1 GIEQV
6 HAIAQVREVGPHE
19 PGDLGLLARYRWDV
33 HQVTRQR
40 DEVGHGASSPAA
52 AASSRSTASRSNRAS
67 CSRRTASRTRA
78 SSTTKVRLTR
88 EAPCEMSET
97 LMSDTVANTRA
108 AIPGVVR
115 RPSPTTQ
122 KMARPDST
130 DTLLIARNSA
140 ALSVNGCT
148 VYTR

>member
-1 GIEQV
+1 GIEQL
-6 HAIAQVREVGPHE
+6 HAIAQVREVGCHE
-19 PGDLGLLARYRWDV
+19 PRDLTLCPRHRWDV
-33 HQVTRQR
+33 HQVARQR
-40 DEVGHGASSPAA
+40 HEVDHGATAA
-52 AASSRSTASRSNRAS
+52 AWSRSTPCRSNSASWSRS
-67 CSRRTASRTRA
+67 TASRTRA

-97 LMSDTVANTRA
+97 LMSETVANTRA